1 MSVDVHNHVMP
12 NEALDLLRSDP
23 GYGITIDDGRWS
35 GVHHAAFTIDP
46 SFYDP
51 VAKLAYMDAR
61 RVGAAVVS
69 APPTLYFYE
78 VSTADG
84 VRLCDA
90 SNEGMAKFCA
100 HAPDRLR
107 WLANLPM
114 QDPERA
120 AATYR
125 AAVRTGAV
133 GAAIGT
139 SVVGNRLDEKSFES
153 FWAAADELGLPVLVH
168 PAFNEPHAGLAPYYL
183 QNVIGNLLETT
194 VMVERLICSGVLARH
209 PRVRLILLHGGGY
222 VPYQAGR
229 LAHACGVRPEI
240 DIDAARVWD
249 AFGQLYF
256 DTITHD
262 PAALRY
268 LVERVGVDRV
278 VLGTDMPFD
287 MSEDRPMDVLESTL
301 DPETIR
307 VIADANAAELFG
319 AVAPDPA
326 AAR

>member
-12 NEALDLLRSDP
+12 SEALDLLRSDP
-23 GYGITIDDGRWS
+23 GYGVTIAEGTWS
-35 GVHHAAFTIDP
+35 GAHHVTFSIDP

-61 RVGAAVVS
+61 RIGAAVVS
-69 APPTLYFYE
+69 PPPSLFCYDVAAE
-78 VSTADG
+78 GG
-84 VRLCDA
+84 VRLCETA
-90 SNEGMAKFCA
+90 NEGMARFCG
-100 HAPDRLR
+100 HSPERLR

-125 AAVRTGAV
+125 SAVRSGAS

-139 SVVGNRLDEKSFES
+139 SIAGGRLDEERFEP

-168 PAFNEPHAGLAPYYL
+168 PAFNEPHAALSPFYL

-209 PRVRLILLHGGGY
+209 GRVTLILLHGGGY

-229 LAHACGVRPEI
+229 LAHASGVRPEI

-268 LVERVGVDRV
+268 LVERVGVERV

-301 DPETIR
+301 DPETVR
-307 VIADANAAELFG
+307 AIADANAAVLFG
-319 AVAPDPA
+319 PVTSGPA
-326 AAR
+326 TPR